1 VGITI
6 LAGYLI
12 FAGYRSLCLLGCY
25 NIPEILVMWEIVKEY
40 LVELARLVN
49 EMAPYLLLG
58 FLFAGI
64 LRVVF
69 PRRVIARTMGKRNF
83 KSVLNASLLGVPMPL
98 CSCGVLPTG
107 ISFYKNGASRGS
119 TISFLIST
127 PQTGIDSVL
136 ATYSLLGLPLAII
149 RPVVAL
155 ITGVFGGLLGNLAD
169 RNGSAVNVQAGDHEE
184 TYERSVK
191 ELFRYGFVELLQE
204 ISKWLIIGMLVAAFL
219 SVLIPEDF
227 FVRSISSEY
236 LAMLLMLLASVP
248 LYICATGSI
257 PIAAVL
263 LMKGLSP
270 GAALVLL
277 MAGPATNIATMA
289 IVGNTMGRRSLWI
302 YLIAI
307 VGGALVFGTL
317 INELLP
323 RQWIMGAIPSGL
335 HGVGHEH
342 PAGWL
347 QWISSSVLVLLII
360 NGYILKF
367 LSRRRSH
374 REDQIRS
381 EQIKSNIHLFR
392 VEGMTCDHC
401 KANVENGLKGLPKVS
416 EVLADPGKNMVTV
429 ESGTITDAEV
439 RETVEKLGYNFGGRI

>member
-1 VGITI
+1 
-6 LAGYLI
+6 
-12 FAGYRSLCLLGCY
+12 
-25 NIPEILVMWEIVKEY
+25 MWEIVKDY
-40 LVELARLVN
+40 VVELARLVN

-69 PRRVIARTMGKRNF
+69 PRGVITRTMGKRNF
-83 KSVLNASLLGVPMPL
+83 RSVLNASLLGVPMPL

-107 ISFYKNGASRGS
+107 IGFYKNGATRGS

-127 PQTGIDSVL
+127 PQTGVDSIL

-155 ITGVFGGLLGNLAD
+155 ATGVFGGILGNLAD
-169 RNGSAVNVQAGDHEE
+169 RNGNAVEVKEEDRDE
-184 TYERSVK
+184 TYDRSVK

-227 FVRSISSEY
+227 FTRSISSEY

-302 YLIAI
+302 YLSAI
-307 VGGALVFGTL
+307 IGGALVFGTL

-323 RQWIMGAIPSGL
+323 REWIMGAIPSGL
-335 HGVGHEH
+335 HGVEHEH

-347 QWISSSVLVLLII
+347 QWISSSALVLLII

-367 LSRRRSH
+367 LSRRRNR
-374 REDQIRS
+374 REDQIKS
-381 EQIKSNIHLFR
+381 EQMISNIHLFR

-401 KANVENGLKGLPKVS
+401 KANVENGLKGLPRVS
-416 EVLADPGKNMVTV
+416 EVLADPGKNLVTV
-429 ESGTITDAEV
+429 EAGSITDGQV
-439 RETVEKLGYNFGGRI
+439 RETIEKLGYNFKGRV